1 MATTKT
7 QLSFEGERE
16 LVTEARAHE
25 LVQTYAD
32 AEAQPPAFTHITLRN
47 KSYTIEAARVI
58 ATFFSRLEA
67 RGAFAQLTSVD
78 FADMIAG
85 RPEDEA
91 LQVLATLCDA
101 LSAIKTLT
109 RIDLSDN
116 ALGEKGVRAC
126 FGLLQEQEQLQHM
139 YFCNNGI
146 SAAAAGVIAQEV
158 LLFRGQDTPTKLE
171 TFHFYNN
178 MSGDGGAIALAKLL
192 PLSPALK
199 DLRFSATRAQRE
211 GSLTFAKA
219 LASLKKLEKLD
230 LSDNTFKAQGGEAIA
245 AAVKNMPN
253 LVEVNLRDAAIE
265 DDGLVAIAGALRE
278 GGAAKALT
286 TLDVSGNDL
295 TAEGMLALGQMLRES
310 AVLRVLQVEENEI
323 GSKGAKIIAKALKV
337 GSPALE
343 KVVANVNE
351 IGASGAL
358 ALVKAVVDKKAF
370 VKLDIDGNQISADGV
385 ASIESLLESKNK
397 DTNSDAAAPVVVT
410 TLPSMN
416 PPLFFEIVEDLVYRS
431 NKCDATS
438 FPFLATLQL
447 NTVVYLSYDDLSRDL
462 AAFFAEK
469 EINVIHLGMKY
480 RTASSQWKGISEG
493 MAKETI
499 EYILDQRRHP
509 ILVMCKTGVHF
520 AGTMIGCLRR
530 LQNWSLTSTIDKYRN
545 IAGSVKTRFEN
556 EQFIELFDVD
566 LVTLP
571 QQLPSW
577 FTVHQQLTEEE
588 RIALTRGEF
597 FPGRT
602 LAIVEE
608 QPKKEP
614 PQLDAKTENEVRPEI
629 EEVPAEATETPVLAY
644 QKYFFYLQ
652 GPLVSSSVKFSE
664 KKSIIGD
671 DDDD

>member
-1 MATTKT
+1 MLANLTWSDSHEHVVDHSAVNFCDCFVGSDHKIFCIAIPFHP
-7 QLSFEGERE
+7 LSFR
-16 LVTEARAHE
+16 LVTSGRFTSFELRQIALQLAH
-25 LVQTYAD
+25 QA
-32 AEAQPPAFTHITLRN
+32 AQFLPGVTAPTLP
-47 KSYTIEAARVI
+47 I
-58 ATFFSRLEA
+58 AGQHS
-67 RGAFAQLTSVD
+67 D
-78 FADMIAG
+78 FAIM
-85 RPEDEA
+85 
-91 LQVLATLCDA
+91 T
-101 LSAIKTLT
+101 
-109 RIDLSDN
+109 
-116 ALGEKGVRAC
+116 
-126 FGLLQEQEQLQHM
+126 
-139 YFCNNGI
+139 
-146 SAAAAGVIAQEV
+146 
-158 LLFRGQDTPTKLE
+158 
-171 TFHFYNN
+171 
-178 MSGDGGAIALAKLL
+178 
-192 PLSPALK
+192 
-199 DLRFSATRAQRE
+199 
-211 GSLTFAKA
+211 
-219 LASLKKLEKLD
+219 
-230 LSDNTFKAQGGEAIA
+230 
-245 AAVKNMPN
+245 
-253 LVEVNLRDAAIE
+253 
-265 DDGLVAIAGALRE
+265 
-278 GGAAKALT
+278 
-286 TLDVSGNDL
+286 
-295 TAEGMLALGQMLRES
+295 
-310 AVLRVLQVEENEI
+310 
-323 GSKGAKIIAKALKV
+323 
-337 GSPALE
+337 
-343 KVVANVNE
+343 
-351 IGASGAL
+351 
-358 ALVKAVVDKKAF
+358 
-370 VKLDIDGNQISADGV
+370 
-385 ASIESLLESKNK
+385 